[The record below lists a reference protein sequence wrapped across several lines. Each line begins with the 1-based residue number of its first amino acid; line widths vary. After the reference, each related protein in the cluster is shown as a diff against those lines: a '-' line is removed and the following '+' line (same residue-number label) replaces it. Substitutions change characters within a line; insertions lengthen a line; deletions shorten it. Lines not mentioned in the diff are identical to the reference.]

1 MQRQMDAWTR
11 SVRDILHDD
20 RSVEIAEVNNAYQ
33 EALRAQRSAY
43 NNLFFNGALSE
54 ENFSKLVAEIDYAL
68 TNNEVNYADIFTKR
82 SAESPPITRMLA
94 AVLAGP
100 EIENV
105 LNMMNILGVPFTEFE
120 SSAGPGGGPVTT
132 LFIGIEEGLE
142 DEVVEMLGAYSQD
155 LTETAPG
162 LLERVLPIQPA
173 EERSA
178 NGLQIYAFDIE
189 HYEEI

>member
-82 SAESPPITRMLA
+82 STESPPITRMLA
-94 AVLAGP
+94 AVLTGP
-100 EIENV
+100 ETENV
-105 LNMMNILGVPFTEFE
+105 LNMMNILGVPFTELE
-120 SSAGPGGGPVTT
+120 SSTGFGSDPVIT
-132 LFIGIEEGLE
+132 LFIGVEEGLE
-142 DEVVEMLGAYSQD
+142 DEVVELLGAYSQG
-155 LTETAPG
+155 LAEEPPG
-162 LLERVLPIQPA
+162 LLERVLPLQPA
-173 EERSA
+173 EEHRA
-178 NGLQIYAFDIE
+178 NGMQIYAFDVE